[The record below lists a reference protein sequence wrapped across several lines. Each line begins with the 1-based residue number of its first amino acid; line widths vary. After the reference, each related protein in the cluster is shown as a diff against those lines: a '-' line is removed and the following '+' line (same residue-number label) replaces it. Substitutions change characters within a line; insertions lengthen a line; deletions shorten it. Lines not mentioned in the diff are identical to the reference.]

1 MTTKKFL
8 NRFSWIM
15 LTALLIPA
23 GAVQASQ
30 NSVPGEKMYPVKL
43 VLEDALLLMMKPS
56 RSATSDME
64 IKFTKRRLLEVEQ
77 VSDTAFVV
85 ESLNSLNDQVAG
97 TTDSIEE
104 VKDLEKQSE
113 LVQEYIQTLTET
125 QTSLQQQKVAVVN
138 RAAAPAAPSA
148 PAANAP
154 QAPSNNYNY
163 TTNNQVVNNYYSPP
177 AQQDNSQDREVQRK
191 IEETQAEIRAEM
203 QRLRQVAA
211 ENEFQQQQQQIEAEA
226 LEAQKKYQEEVKRIQ
241 DKNEETVRQNQE
253 MIEAQARAIEEQRRA
268 EEEARQRAIEESEEA
283 RRRAL
288 EEAQR
293 KAMEEYQQQQQQQQQ
308 NQGHG
313 NSQGNSGKGNDKDH
327 DD

>member
-8 NRFSWIM
+8 NRASWII

-30 NSVPGEKMYPVKL
+30 DAIPGEKMYPVKL
-43 VLEDALLLMMKPS
+43 ALEDALLVMMKPS
-56 RSATSDME
+56 KSATSDME

-138 RAAAPAAPSA
+138 RVAPSA
-148 PAANAP
+148 TAPTAVNVP
-154 QAPSNNYNY
+154 QAPVNNYA
-163 TTNNQVVNNYYSPP
+163 TTNQVVNNYYYSPP

-211 ENEFQQQQQQIEAEA
+211 ENEYKQQQQQIEADY
-226 LEAQKKYQEEVKRIQ
+226 LESQKKYQEEVKKIQ

-253 MIEAQARAIEEQRRA
+253 MIEAQARAMEEQRRA
-268 EEEARQRAIEESEEA
+268 EEEARRKAMEESEEA

-293 KAMEEYQQQQQQQQQ
+293 KAMEEYQQQQ

-313 NSQGNSGKGNDKDH
+313 NGQGNNNGQGKDKNH

>member
-1 MTTKKFL
+1 MTITTKKFL
-8 NRFSWIM
+8 NRASWII

-30 NSVPGEKMYPVKL
+30 DAIPGEKMYPVKL
-43 VLEDALLLMMKPS
+43 VLEDALLVMMKPS
-56 RSATSDME
+56 KSATSDME

-138 RAAAPAAPSA
+138 RAAPSA
-148 PAANAP
+148 TAPTAVNVP
-154 QAPSNNYNY
+154 QAPVNNYA
-163 TTNNQVVNNYYSPP
+163 TTNQVVNNYYYSPP
-177 AQQDNSQDREVQRK
+177 AQQDNKQDYEVQRK

-211 ENEFQQQQQQIEAEA
+211 ENEFKQQQQQIEADY
-226 LEAQKKYQEEVKRIQ
+226 LESQKKYQEEVKKIQ

-253 MIEAQARAIEEQRRA
+253 MIEAQARAMEEQRRA
-268 EEEARQRAIEESEEA
+268 EEEERRKAIEESEET
-283 RRRAL
+283 RRMSL

-293 KAMEEYQQQQQQQQQ
+293 KAMEEYQQQQ

-313 NSQGNSGKGNDKDH
+313 NGQGNNNGRGNDKDH
-327 DD
+327 NDD